1 MKIFQKI
8 AIYSLMFGLFA
19 TSLIAKAIPND
30 YSQTLK
36 NAVTSHE
43 PLKIDY
49 KKIINPT
56 EIGLSNPKELE
67 NKPVRLTHE
76 QKVEKYETDKELR
89 NIFHRHAYG
98 LTEGKIFTSK
108 QALNLYNMDIHEQ
121 KAQMHK
127 WLKDHNVHQNNELK
141 NASNNYRKKLKSF
154 KGSSQYETLKTVAK
168 LENQIKSRN
177 DEIKN
182 LNKKLK

>member
-1 MKIFQKI
+1 MNIFQKI
-8 AIYSLMFGLFA
+8 ALYNLTFFLFA
-19 TSLIAKAIPND
+19 TSVIAKHNQND
-30 YSQTLK
+30 YSQQLK
-36 NAVTSHE
+36 DAVTSHE

-67 NKPVRLTHE
+67 KNPIRLTHE

-98 LTEGKIFTSK
+98 LTDGKIFTSK
-108 QALNLYNMDIHEQ
+108 QALNFYNLDIHEQ
-121 KAQMHK
+121 KAQLHK
-127 WLKDHNVHQNNELK
+127 WLKDHNVHQTNELK
-141 NASNNYRKKLKSF
+141 KASQEYRKKLKEF